1 MMMMNDAP
9 VNGLLLNGFIF
20 FNEKMYKNHHKVAQK
35 KLDAFK
41 LQPID
46 DSTIP

>member
-35 KLDAFK
+35 KA
-41 LQPID
+41 
-46 DSTIP
+46 